1 METKQIILDNEFKD
15 YEHFCLVLINEIFRK
30 EEIKDV
36 ISYIDTE
43 TDETKRIFL
52 DMEDGSEYTIRLW
65 NVYDTEDDVTIDYT
79 LFYDDSNRIHSI

>member
-36 ISYIDTE
+36 INYIDTE